1 VTKLDLSIDEVLSTT
16 RAVRKRLDFDRPVEM
31 SVIRE
36 CLELALQAPTGGN
49 RQQWHFVVVTE
60 PKKRNDIA
68 ALYAKAFAEYR
79 AAEGATAART
89 AGLSD
94 AGEVAQLRRVVDSAE
109 YLAANMGRAPALL
122 IPCQT
127 GRPDNLFASGN
138 TAMCAGYYGSILPAF
153 WSFMLAARARGLGTA
168 WTTIHLRY
176 EKEVADIL
184 AIDMKKVTQCGLT
197 PIAYTL
203 GTDFQPAKRR
213 PLDHS
218 LHLDHW

>member
-1 VTKLDLSIDEVLSTT
+1 
-16 RAVRKRLDFDRPVEM
+16 
-31 SVIRE
+31 
-36 CLELALQAPTGGN
+36 
-49 RQQWHFVVVTE
+49 
-60 PKKRNDIA
+60 
-68 ALYAKAFAEYR
+68 
-79 AAEGATAART
+79 
-89 AGLSD
+89 
-94 AGEVAQLRRVVDSAE
+94 
-109 YLAANMGRAPALL
+109 MGRAHS
-122 IPCQT
+122 
-127 GRPDNLFASGN
+127 ASG
-138 TAMCAGYYGSILPAF
+138 PACP
-153 WSFMLAARARGLGTA
+153 SRGTGARGLGTA